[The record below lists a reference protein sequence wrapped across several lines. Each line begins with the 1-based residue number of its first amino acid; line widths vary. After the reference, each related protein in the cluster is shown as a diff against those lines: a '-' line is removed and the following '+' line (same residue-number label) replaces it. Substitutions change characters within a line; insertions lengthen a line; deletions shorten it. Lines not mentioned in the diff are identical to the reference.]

1 MNKFIIILNIILL
14 FICSF
19 GNTKPHQKRG
29 GQGIHVQGNT
39 LLDGDGNPFII
50 RGINVAHTWFSSKTQ
65 SSINDIAALG
75 ANSVRIVLSCGAQ
88 WTKTPA
94 SEVSNIINW
103 CENAGLICVLEIHDF
118 TGTDNP
124 TDITVTA
131 VNYWKEIKDLLN
143 AHKDYV
149 IVNIAN
155 EWETGYKEKSIW
167 ADTYI
172 EAIQSMRSMGI
183 DNAIMLDA
191 TGWGQETGPVINDAT
206 RIVAADPNENV
217 IFSYHVYSTLGKNEE
232 TMLEGFN
239 GLNATGVCWIVG
251 EFGWYQ
257 NGGDVAYKTLMDY
270 CAKNNIGWM
279 AWSWSGN
286 GGDDAVLDLVSP
298 STFSKNDLTQWGK
311 DVFYGD
317 NGISQTSKLAY
328 GGVIDTSNS
337 NNTSNSETSSDNTY
351 CSSCDV
357 TATGSDGTL
366 WGWENNQSCRIDN
379 SKCNSGSDNTNDSNN
394 NYDDSNSSSNISS
407 DSNSSDN
414 TYCSSCD
421 VTATGSDGT
430 LWGWENNQS
439 CRINSSYCDNGNS
452 NSNDSNLNYDD
463 SDSSSNLSYD
473 DHSNDDS
480 NSGTSSDSFPSSSDS
495 TSSDNTYCS
504 SCDVTATGS
513 DGTLWGWEN
522 NQSCRINSSYCD
534 NGNSNSNDNN
544 LNYDDSDSSSN
555 LSYDDHSNDDSN
567 SGTSSDNIYCASCDV
582 TATGSD
588 GTLWGWEN
596 NQSCII
602 DDNKCN
608 GGSNSN
614 INSDNII
621 NSNYYDSGS
630 SYFDNNYCSSCE
642 TTATG
647 SDGSLWGWENNQSC
661 RINTIKCNM

>member
-1 MNKFIIILNIILL
+1 MNKFIIILSIILL
-14 FICSF
+14 FFCSF

-29 GQGIHVQGNT
+29 GQGMHVQGNT
-39 LLDGDGNPFII
+39 LLDGDGNPFIF
-50 RGINVAHTWFSSKTQ
+50 RGINVAHSWFSSKTQ

-103 CENAGLICVLEIHDF
+103 CENTGLICVLEIHDF

-379 SKCNSGSDNTNDSNN
+379 SKCNSGSDNSNDSNI
-394 NYDDSNSSSNISS
+394 NYEDSNSNSSSNTSS
-407 DSNSSDN
+407 DSNSSDII
-414 TYCSSCD
+414 YCSSCD
-421 VTATGSDGT
+421 ATATSSDGS

-439 CRINSSYCDNGNS
+439 CRIDDNKCNNGNNN
-452 NSNDSNLNYDD
+452 NSNDSNINYED
-463 SDSSSNLSYD
+463 SNSNSSSN
-473 DHSNDDS
+473 
-480 NSGTSSDSFPSSSDS
+480 TSSDS
-495 TSSDNTYCS
+495 TSSDSTSSDSTSSDSTSSDSTSSDSTSSDSTSSDSTSSDSTSSDSTSSDTIYCS
-504 SCDVTATGS
+504 SCDV
-513 DGTLWGWEN
+513 
-522 NQSCRINSSYCD
+522 
-534 NGNSNSNDNN
+534 
-544 LNYDDSDSSSN
+544 
-555 LSYDDHSNDDSN
+555 
-567 SGTSSDNIYCASCDV
+567 
-582 TATGSD
+582 
-588 GTLWGWEN
+588 
-596 NQSCII
+596 
-602 DDNKCN
+602 
-608 GGSNSN
+608 
-614 INSDNII
+614 
-621 NSNYYDSGS
+621 
-630 SYFDNNYCSSCE
+630 
-642 TTATG
+642 TATG

-661 RINTIKCNM
+661 RINSNQCNNENNNSNDSNPTYDDISSPSHLSNNDHPNDDTNSGTSANSFPSFQIQLLLIISIILLV